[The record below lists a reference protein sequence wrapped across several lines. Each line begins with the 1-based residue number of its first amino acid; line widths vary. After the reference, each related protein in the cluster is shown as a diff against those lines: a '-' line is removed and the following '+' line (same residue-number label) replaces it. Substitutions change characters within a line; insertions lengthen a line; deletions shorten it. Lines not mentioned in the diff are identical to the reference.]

1 MPVLLE
7 LACGAPQEICSDQVS
22 GRIEAVQDTPAG
34 TGGRT
39 MSKDVRKILGGTLT
53 LATGWIF
60 LGLVF
65 WGFMLYTR
73 NEWMMW

>member
-7 LACGAPQEICSDQVS
+7 LACGTPQEICSDQVS
-22 GRIEAVQDTPAG
+22 GCIEAVQACPG
-34 TGGRT
+34 TGGRI
-39 MSKDVRKILGGTLT
+39 MSKDARKILGGTLT
-53 LATGWIF
+53 LAVRWIF

>member
-1 MPVLLE
+1 
-7 LACGAPQEICSDQVS
+7 
-22 GRIEAVQDTPAG
+22 
-34 TGGRT
+34 
-39 MSKDVRKILGGTLT
+39 MSKDARKILGGTLT